1 MRIFW
6 DRELATERVVIE
18 PGEFHTSAGDRIICT
33 VLGSC
38 ISVCLKDSTGP
49 LAGMN
54 HFMLPDAVSKD
65 TLFSSDSGRYG
76 INAMELLI
84 TELQQ
89 RGARRQDLV
98 AKVFGGGH
106 MINIKGSASRIPDS
120 NLRFTI
126 SYLKEEGIPLLSKD
140 VGGRWARHIAFNTRT
155 NEVAVSRFVRKA
167 ADVADLEKSYR
178 RRIRRVNG
186 ASAFVLFDRRV
197 PP

>member
-6 DRELATERVVIE
+6 DREHATERVVIE
-18 PGEFHTSAGDRIICT
+18 PGEFHTASDDRVICT

-38 ISVCLKDSTGP
+38 VSVCLKDSTGP

-65 TLFSSDSGRYG
+65 ALFSSESGRYG

-89 RGARRQDLV
+89 RGARRQ
-98 AKVFGGGH
+98 
-106 MINIKGSASRIPDS
+106 S
-120 NLRFTI
+120 NLTFAI
-126 SYLKEEGIPLLSKD
+126 SYLKEEGIPILSKD
-140 VGGRWARHIAFNTRT
+140 VGGRWARRIAFHTRT

-167 ADVADLEKSYR
+167 VDVAHLENNYR
-178 RRIRRVNG
+178 RRIRRING
-186 ASAFVLFDRRV
+186 SNGFVLFDRRAL
-197 PP
+197 P

>member
-6 DRELATERVVIE
+6 DREHATERVVIE
-18 PGEFHTSAGDRIICT
+18 PGEFHTASDDRVICT

-38 ISVCLKDSTGP
+38 VSVCLKDSTGP

-65 TLFSSDSGRYG
+65 ALFSSESGRYG

-106 MINIKGSASRIPDS
+106 MLDIDGSASRIPTS
-120 NLRFTI
+120 NLTFAI
-126 SYLKEEGIPLLSKD
+126 SYLKEEGIPILSKD
-140 VGGRWARHIAFNTRT
+140 VGGRWARRIAFHTRT

-167 ADVADLEKSYR
+167 VDVAHLENNYR
-178 RRIRRVNG
+178 RRIRRING
-186 ASAFVLFDRRV
+186 SNGFVLFDRRAL
-197 PP
+197 P